1 MLETLQMG
9 FTRVREGRG
18 TGKLIT
24 VKAIGVWDT
33 VGSLGVPDVS
43 WLSRKLSS
51 SKTE

>member
-1 MLETLQMG
+1 MG

-24 VKAIGVWDT
+24 VKAIGVFDT

-43 WLSRKLSS
+43 WLSKLKVSS
-51 SKTE
+51 NSE